1 MRRPNSSIARFLF
14 VSCGAWLLGLG
25 LYFMFLRPPLLPE
38 DFRYMGA
45 VSGDVQS
52 AIPGLER
59 WAHRVFTVA
68 GGFMM
73 GTGVLTIFV
82 AMNTVAGRAKGTW
95 IVLALAGLFTVGTMS
110 LTNFQLNSDFK
121 WLLLIPSLLWVTGLV
136 LLIIR
141 SRDVQPVAQRGRV
154 PTDFDR
160 SSAGRP

>member
-1 MRRPNSSIARFLF
+1 VF
-14 VSCGAWLLGLG
+14 VFSGVWLVGLG

-82 AMNTVAGRAKGTW
+82 ATNAFAERKTWTW

-121 WLLLIPSLLWVTGLV
+121 WLLLMPSLLWVAGLV

-141 SRDVQPVAQRGRV
+141 SRDGQPVAQLGRV
-154 PTDFDR
+154 PTDLDR
-160 SSAGRP
+160 SSSGRP